1 MKEKKTKGKKGKSPV
16 SPSMGGAAKKFAAN
30 ALPVSRVTT
39 QKAKEKRRL
48 PTYCDARGHGHCEWD
63 GVTPLKE
70 HPKLKHVC
78 ICVGCY
84 DFYHAMHFTVGKDGY
99 YNQCRCCSD
108 GGGDDVIVC
117 CDTCAQVFC
126 KNCIANLGGK
136 EYCNDVGKV
145 DTWRCFSCDPKAVA
159 KKR

>member
-1 MKEKKTKGKKGKSPV
+1 
-16 SPSMGGAAKKFAAN
+16 MGGAAKKFAAN

-70 HPKLKHVC
+70 HPKLKHVW

-108 GGGDDVIVC
+108 GGG
-117 CDTCAQVFC
+117 TTSSCAAIRARKYFA
-126 KNCIANLGGK
+126 KTALPI
-136 EYCNDVGKV
+136 
-145 DTWRCFSCDPKAVA
+145 WVA
-159 KKR
+159 KSTATTWGRWTRGGASRVTRKQWRRKDKGGVIGACVVV